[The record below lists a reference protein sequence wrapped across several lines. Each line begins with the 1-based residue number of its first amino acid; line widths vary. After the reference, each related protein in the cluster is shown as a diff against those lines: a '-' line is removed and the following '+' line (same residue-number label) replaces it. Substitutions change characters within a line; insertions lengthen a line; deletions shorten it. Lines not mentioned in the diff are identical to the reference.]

1 MIIKGFRVNE
11 PLKPAEIYV
20 CNCVHGH
27 YNCTCDG
34 KGGKRMNDFEKF
46 KATLEIMEFHLNDE
60 RIGETI
66 ISKWVDELNA
76 TLQKY
81 HDMANINAGNVIG
94 KTKIQDDPYYGK
106 EGPK

>member
-1 MIIKGFRVNE
+1 
-11 PLKPAEIYV
+11 
-20 CNCVHGH
+20 
-27 YNCTCDG
+27 
-34 KGGKRMNDFEKF
+34 MNDFEKF

-76 TLQKY
+76 TLQRY